1 VKANQSH
8 KLSSL
13 VVSKSNLP
21 KYDVALPPFAI
32 KKKTLA
38 NLEIDAIIDLGL
50 DELEFWLIQDNT
62 AKAKAKII
70 QQPRGYKLE
79 IVSNTPTDIDK
90 KVAFVALLGQISSR
104 SIQIKHKID
113 ISMLDFDNIK
123 LIHQNK
129 IIATAKMAMSDDRI
143 VLVITEVVL

>member
-1 VKANQSH
+1 M
-8 KLSSL
+8 
-13 VVSKSNLP
+13 SKSNLP
-21 KYDVALPPFAI
+21 RYDIALPPFAI
-32 KKKTLA
+32 KKKTFA

-50 DELEFWLIQDNT
+50 KELEFWLIQGST

-70 QQPRGYKLE
+70 QQHRGYKLE
-79 IVSNTPTDIDK
+79 IISNTPTDIDK
-90 KVAFVALLGQISSR
+90 KVVFVALLAQISSR